1 MSNKIIKQKPVIQ
14 EKEVHWKAKCLYMLA
29 GIAVAYGLAFLMLG
43 KNDGVIFMQ
52 SCFETG
58 KPENVRLR
66 HSNDSDASGVCSY
79 DNKKSFA
86 GRDPFGNRKGKAFLG
101 GGTVFYA
108 SVCFY
113 LLDYALCVFYGWK

>member
-52 SCFETG
+52 W
-58 KPENVRLR
+58 
-66 HSNDSDASGVCSY
+66 HIYDADAWDFNADVK
-79 DNKKSFA
+79 NA
-86 GRDPFGNRKGKAFLG
+86 
-101 GGTVFYA
+101 V
-108 SVCFY
+108 
-113 LLDYALCVFYGWK
+113 

>member
-1 MSNKIIKQKPVIQ
+1 MGKDCNGNR
-14 EKEVHWKAKCLYMLA
+14 HWVSDVRLDCIYRF
-29 GIAVAYGLAFLMLG
+29 IFL
-43 KNDGVIFMQ
+43 Q

-101 GGTVFYA
+101 GGTVFYT